1 MILISYLPGQVHQV
15 RQRQLVH
22 LRGLKKLSK
31 VGEIFKRLLIQ
42 CDHAPGPQYSS
53 LITLLVE
60 RLSFPLMQHS
70 PVCSHVK
77 LDKLTKVGDIFKRL
91 LI

>member
-53 LITLLVE
+53 FDHVVSCRIVVFTRATLTSL
-60 RLSFPLMQHS
+60 FTCQ
-70 PVCSHVK
+70 
-77 LDKLTKVGDIFKRL
+77 VGQTYKGWRDF
-91 LI
+91 